1 LLSKDIAMTEKVL
14 HVLEYDTIISRLAD
28 LTTSE
33 LAKEKA
39 LNLKPSTDIELIERH
54 LIETMDAQTLIFQK
68 GLPPISSIKNIE
80 NAVLR
85 AERGGVLSFLELI
98 NIAHLLKSARR
109 TIDYASYSEE
119 SDNVICNMISN
130 LIAIRGLEERICRAI
145 ISEEE
150 MADDASPRLFDI
162 RRQIQSRQ
170 LAIKDKLNDI
180 IRSSKYSKIIQE
192 PVVTMRS
199 DRYCIPVKIEHRSEL
214 SGIVHDTSSSGQTL
228 FVEPAFVVE
237 ENNKIRELRVQENE
251 EIQRILYEFSQE
263 VAENSPNLIN
273 NMEIL
278 AYLDFTFAKARLAND
293 MKAVKPRINDK
304 GCINIINGRHPLI
317 DKKIVVPISIHLG
330 KDFDTLVITGP
341 NTGGKTVTLKTV
353 GLFTLMMQAGLMIP
367 ADEGSTL
374 CVFERVFAD
383 IGDEQSIEQSLSTFS
398 SHMKNIVEILNKCD
412 ERSLVLFD
420 ELGAGTDP
428 TEGSALAMSILEC
441 VHQRGART
449 IATTHYSELKI
460 FAQTN
465 KGYAN
470 ASCEFDVNS
479 LRPTYRLLIGVP
491 GKSNAFAISK
501 RIGLDDKIIERAK
514 EFLTSEDIRFEDMLL
529 SIETNRKII
538 EEDKYEIQRLK
549 NEVKRLEREI
559 SQEKEN
565 IVKTKNEILSKARYE
580 AREILNRAR
589 ITSDRLLEDIRKASK
604 DIEKDSLRKA
614 ENLRTSL
621 VELQNELEGSLEVSI
636 VRDESE
642 PPDNLREG
650 DTVRILSLN
659 NTGTVLSTPD
669 RDGKVY
675 VQVGIMK
682 VFVPLEDL
690 RLAEEKKKKEKPTIS
705 RSNVSTKSLYIKSEI
720 DVRGLTVDE
729 ATDIIDKHIDN
740 ALVANQ
746 KQFSIIHGKGTGALR
761 RGIHKYLETNSNV
774 KSWRLGV
781 FGEGDTGVTV
791 VTLN

>member
-1 LLSKDIAMTEKVL
+1 GVSSLLD
-14 HVLEYDTIISRLAD
+14 
-28 LTTSE
+28 
-33 LAKEKA
+33 
-39 LNLKPSTDIELIERH
+39 
-54 LIETMDAQTLIFQK
+54 
-68 GLPPISSIKNIE
+68 
-80 NAVLR
+80 
-85 AERGGVLSFLELI
+85 LI

-109 TIDYASYSEE
+109 TLDYAPYSEE
-119 SDNVICNMISN
+119 SDNVICDMISR
-130 LIAIRGLEERICRAI
+130 LTAIRGLEERIYRAV

-150 MADDASPRLFDI
+150 MADDASPKLFDI

-180 IRSSKYSKIIQE
+180 VRSSKYSKIIQE

-214 SGIVHDTSSSGQTL
+214 PGIVHDTSSSGQTL

-237 ENNKIRELRVQENE
+237 ENNRIRELRVQENE

-263 VAENSPNLIN
+263 VAENSQILLSNL
-273 NMEIL
+273 EIL
-278 AYLDFTFAKARLAND
+278 SYLDFTFAKARLANE
-293 MKAVKPRINDK
+293 MKAIKPQINDK
-304 GCINIINGRHPLI
+304 GYINIINGRHPLI
-317 DKKIVVPISIHLG
+317 DKNVVVPISIHLG
-330 KDFDTLVITGP
+330 KDFNTLVITGP

-353 GLFTLMMQAGLMIP
+353 GLFTLMMQAGLMVP

-374 CVFERVFAD
+374 CVFENVFAD

-412 ERSLVLFD
+412 DRSLVLFD

-428 TEGSALAMSILEC
+428 TEGSALAMAILEC
-441 VHQRGART
+441 VHQLGART

-470 ASCEFDVNS
+470 ASCEFDVVS

-501 RIGLDDKIIERAK
+501 RIGLDDRIIERAK

-538 EEDKYEIQRLK
+538 EEDRYEIEKLK
-549 NEVKRLEREI
+549 NEIKRLEREI
-559 SQEKEN
+559 SKEKEE
-565 IVKTKNEILSKARYE
+565 IIKTKNEILSKARYE

-604 DIEKDSLRKA
+604 EIEKDSLRKA
-614 ENLRTSL
+614 EDLRTSL
-621 VELQNELEGSLEVSI
+621 VDLQNELEGSIEDSI
-636 VRDESE
+636 VKDESE
-642 PPDNLREG
+642 PPYNLREG

-659 NTGTVLSTPD
+659 NKGTVLSTPD
-669 RDGKVY
+669 KDGKVY

-682 VFVPLEDL
+682 VYVPLEDL
-690 RLAEEKKKKEKPTIS
+690 RLVEEKKEKEKSIT
-705 RSNVSTKSLYIKSEI
+705 RSNVSSKSLYIKAEV

-761 RGIHKYLETNSNV
+761 RGIHKYLETNKNV

>member
-1 LLSKDIAMTEKVL
+1 M
-14 HVLEYDTIISRLAD
+14 
-28 LTTSE
+28 
-33 LAKEKA
+33 
-39 LNLKPSTDIELIERH
+39 
-54 LIETMDAQTLIFQK
+54 
-68 GLPPISSIKNIE
+68 
-80 NAVLR
+80 
-85 AERGGVLSFLELI
+85 
-98 NIAHLLKSARR
+98 
-109 TIDYASYSEE
+109 
-119 SDNVICNMISN
+119 
-130 LIAIRGLEERICRAI
+130 
-145 ISEEE
+145 
-150 MADDASPRLFDI
+150 
-162 RRQIQSRQ
+162 
-170 LAIKDKLNDI
+170 
-180 IRSSKYSKIIQE
+180 
-192 PVVTMRS
+192 
-199 DRYCIPVKIEHRSEL
+199 
-214 SGIVHDTSSSGQTL
+214 
-228 FVEPAFVVE
+228 
-237 ENNKIRELRVQENE
+237 
-251 EIQRILYEFSQE
+251 
-263 VAENSPNLIN
+263 
-273 NMEIL
+273 
-278 AYLDFTFAKARLAND
+278 
-293 MKAVKPRINDK
+293 
-304 GCINIINGRHPLI
+304 
-317 DKKIVVPISIHLG
+317 VPISIHLG

-589 ITSDRLLEDIRKASK
+589 ITSDRLLEDI
-604 DIEKDSLRKA
+604 EKP
-614 ENLRTSL
+614 
-621 VELQNELEGSLEVSI
+621 Q
-636 VRDESE
+636 
-642 PPDNLREG
+642 
-650 DTVRILSLN
+650 RILKRTL
-659 NTGTVLSTPD
+659 
-669 RDGKVY
+669 
-675 VQVGIMK
+675 
-682 VFVPLEDL
+682 LEK
-690 RLAEEKKKKEKPTIS
+690 RKI
-705 RSNVSTKSLYIKSEI
+705 
-720 DVRGLTVDE
+720 
-729 ATDIIDKHIDN
+729 
-740 ALVANQ
+740 
-746 KQFSIIHGKGTGALR
+746 
-761 RGIHKYLETNSNV
+761 
-774 KSWRLGV
+774 
-781 FGEGDTGVTV
+781 
-791 VTLN
+791 

>member
-1 LLSKDIAMTEKVL
+1 
-14 HVLEYDTIISRLAD
+14 
-28 LTTSE
+28 
-33 LAKEKA
+33 
-39 LNLKPSTDIELIERH
+39 
-54 LIETMDAQTLIFQK
+54 
-68 GLPPISSIKNIE
+68 
-80 NAVLR
+80 
-85 AERGGVLSFLELI
+85 
-98 NIAHLLKSARR
+98 
-109 TIDYASYSEE
+109 
-119 SDNVICNMISN
+119 
-130 LIAIRGLEERICRAI
+130 
-145 ISEEE
+145 
-150 MADDASPRLFDI
+150 
-162 RRQIQSRQ
+162 
-170 LAIKDKLNDI
+170 
-180 IRSSKYSKIIQE
+180 
-192 PVVTMRS
+192 
-199 DRYCIPVKIEHRSEL
+199 
-214 SGIVHDTSSSGQTL
+214 
-228 FVEPAFVVE
+228 
-237 ENNKIRELRVQENE
+237 
-251 EIQRILYEFSQE
+251 
-263 VAENSPNLIN
+263 
-273 NMEIL
+273 
-278 AYLDFTFAKARLAND
+278 
-293 MKAVKPRINDK
+293 
-304 GCINIINGRHPLI
+304 
-317 DKKIVVPISIHLG
+317 
-330 KDFDTLVITGP
+330 
-341 NTGGKTVTLKTV
+341 
-353 GLFTLMMQAGLMIP
+353 MMQAGLMIP